1 MPVSAGVRGRESITP
16 KSVTLEALDHDIHR
30 SSFTPNV
37 ALRLHRHQLI
47 KLSLGEM
54 FITPSLIA
62 SFSRHLPFVRELCKI
77 IKELVD
83 VPPNLMK
90 YTNGGTDQRNT
101 LESVKV
107 VSICLFKELDL
118 DFVIV
123 ARCTPGHSYMKPA
136 ERFMSILDLGLQNVA
151 TERAP
156 CDDEPIERKVK
167 NAIAWRRYEN
177 LWKSI
182 CS

>member
-1 MPVSAGVRGRESITP
+1 MPVSAEVRGRESITP
-16 KSVTLEALDHDIHR
+16 KSVSLEALDHDIPK

-37 ALRLHRHQLI
+37 ALRLHQLI
-47 KLSLGEM
+47 KLWLGEM

-77 IKELVD
+77 IKELED

-90 YTNGGTDQRNT
+90 YTNGGTDQRNA

-107 VSICLFKELDL
+107 ASICLFKELYL

-123 ARCTPGHSYMKPA
+123 PPG
-136 ERFMSILDLGLQNVA
+136 IA
-151 TERAP
+151 T
-156 CDDEPIERKVK
+156 
-167 NAIAWRRYEN
+167 
-177 LWKSI
+177 
-182 CS
+182 